1 MNIQKY
7 PHRMKIFKGEN
18 RFCIIPI
25 IKHIAG
31 YSIDSEW
38 YKMFDYAVS
47 KKEIGESIFVALNV
61 IDSSS
66 IAIGGEGEPSWM
78 KASKYKSWK
87 SFSNHN
93 IMIMFDQLEDK
104 SYDIWPYSGEELWH
118 VLLPETATAEKIGE
132 AILKMFDELEK
143 MGVKKLYR

>member
-66 IAIGGEGEPSWM
+66 IAIVGEGEPSWM

-118 VLLPETATAEKIGE
+118 ILLPETATAEEIGK
-132 AILKMFDELEK
+132 AILDMFDELEK
-143 MGVKKLYR
+143 NGCKKLYR